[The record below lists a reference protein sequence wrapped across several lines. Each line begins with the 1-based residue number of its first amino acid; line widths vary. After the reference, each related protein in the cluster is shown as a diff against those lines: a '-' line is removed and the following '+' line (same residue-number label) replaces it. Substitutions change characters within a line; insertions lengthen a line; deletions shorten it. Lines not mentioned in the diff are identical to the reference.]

1 MIKQIEN
8 YLKQNSINVP
18 LEWIDACINFIKSEH
33 GSSSVQNFKW
43 LQDKVHE
50 QWLHADLTEL
60 GTCCLP
66 FNLGREKLKI
76 INGTYTLQINH
87 IKDIGLP
94 AYSQLQKLRKDDVEN
109 TNVSAEKNF
118 TQCLYP
124 LPFKPQFSKLYKH
137 DDEDDGYLSYTRL
150 SLFKAAWEPKPSRML
165 LLQLTDG
172 TTVVQ
177 GMEYKPINSLSLA
190 MKPGVKILLKGSIE
204 TRRGILLLTSSNVTV
219 LGGEVESLFLTNAPE
234 NIMRRTLR
242 LEESDSPIP
251 VPETFVPTATQE
263 NATQSQYYNTQSSQI
278 NSFPNTFNRANELP
292 QTQSFKNI
300 PSSIVT
306 NNQFDDDLDDF
317 IDLETEKAILEAEQ
331 KASSMVVTKNQTN
344 PLKRDFSSTNDSV
357 VNTKKPSNGL
367 VNYTAEKNFGNSN
380 SDLQFINDTFDNDMD
395 FDDYD
400 EELFQRNIAANK
412 FQINTVSNKNEKAPL
427 GSCFTSANRLISKNS
442 SESKSFKNLTVVKK
456 TFASG
461 NDKSRQTSLSDFCFK
476 KKEKETNIVV
486 NHVDHRKDIKTVLQ
500 TKPYQY
506 ICYLNLHPKDKI
518 IYTVKGFFTT
528 LLSKIEQNDGKW
540 NLAAKINDGTGSCDV
555 DIDDSVLRD
564 LIEMSVEEF
573 KVQKQLALNNVQ
585 LRSTLTQRVHRCQME
600 LIRACCILKLEVSPS
615 LSKPKV
621 TKLIPLLDI
630 HLKQLKERAIL

>member
-118 TQCLYP
+118 T
-124 LPFKPQFSKLYKH
+124 
-137 DDEDDGYLSYTRL
+137 
-150 SLFKAAWEPKPSRML
+150 AAWEPKPSRML

-331 KASSMVVTKNQTN
+331 KASSMMVTKNQTN

-400 EELFQRNIAANK
+400 EELLLAAAEVEIIENNPQSSSNNFRQNSLNNNDNNNNSQRNIAPNK
-412 FQINTVSNKNEKAPL
+412 FQIKTVSNKNEKAPL

>member
-1 MIKQIEN
+1 M
-8 YLKQNSINVP
+8 
-18 LEWIDACINFIKSEH
+18 
-33 GSSSVQNFKW
+33 
-43 LQDKVHE
+43 
-50 QWLHADLTEL
+50 EL
-60 GTCCLP
+60 NP
-66 FNLGREKLKI
+66 
-76 INGTYTLQINH
+76 LQINH

-124 LPFKPQFSKLYKH
+124 LPFKSQFSKLHKH
-137 DDEDDGYLSYTRL
+137 YDDYNGCLSYTRL

-219 LGGEVESLFLTNAPE
+219 LGGEVESLLLTNAPE

-251 VPETFVPTATQE
+251 VPENFVPTATQE

-278 NSFPNTFNRANELP
+278 NSFPNTFHGANKLP

-300 PSSIVT
+300 PSSIAT

-331 KASSMVVTKNQTN
+331 KASSMVVAKNQTN
-344 PLKRDFSSTNDSV
+344 PLKRDFSSTSNSV
-357 VNTKKPSNGL
+357 FNTKKPSNGL

-400 EELFQRNIAANK
+400 EELLLAAAEVEIIENNPPSSSNS
-412 FQINTVSNKNEKAPL
+412 FRQIPL
-427 GSCFTSANRLISKNS
+427 
-442 SESKSFKNLTVVKK
+442 KK

-476 KKEKETNIVV
+476 KKEKEKETNIVV
-486 NHVDHRKDIKTVLQ
+486 NPVDHRKDIKTVLQ

-506 ICYLNLHPKDKI
+506 ICYLNLHPKDTI

-585 LRSTLTQRVHRCQME
+585 LRSTLAQRVIRCQME
-600 LIRACCILKLEVSPS
+600 LIRACCILQLEVSPS